1 MARLP
6 DGWVFIPKMKD
17 AITIELKQMELVTC
31 RHCKHGHKYE
41 FCVKCENAGNPGMFA
56 TYHRF
61 DWFCADGEEEDAK
74 M

>member
-6 DGWVFIPKMKD
+6 DGWVFIPRMKD

-31 RHCKHGHKYE
+31 RHCKHYRYYGLSYDTISECKIGH
-41 FCVKCENAGNPGMFA
+41 CENPDE
-56 TYHRF
+56 Y
-61 DWFCADGEEEDAK
+61 WFCADGEEEDAE

>member
-6 DGWVFIPKMKD
+6 DGWVFIPIMKD

-31 RHCKHGHKYE
+31 QHCKHRFTDGKNVLYN
-41 FCVKCENAGNPGMFA
+41 VCELNHNKVQSD
-56 TYHRF
+56 
-61 DWFCADGEEEDAK
+61 DWFCADGEEEDAE

>member
-6 DGWVFIPKMKD
+6 DGWVFIPRMKD

-31 RHCKHGHKYE
+31 RHCKHCFTGGENILYN
-41 FCVKCENAGNPGMFA
+41 VCELNHNKVQSD
-56 TYHRF
+56 
-61 DWFCADGEEEDAK
+61 DWFCADGEEEDAE